1 MQAIVSGCRQ
11 TIVRSDLDDT
21 EFKSGLGTRRNFVR
35 QAHLSAF
42 PPIAYIDF
50 RCLFCSNVVAVIQ
63 EWLNGW
69 RRHPGQPKNQII
81 REYDK
86 SGFQTT
92 R

>member
-11 TIVRSDLDDT
+11 TIMRSDLDDT
-21 EFKSGLGTRRNFVR
+21 GFMSGLGTRRDFVGR
-35 QAHLSAF
+35 AQLSAF

-50 RCLFCSNVVAVIQ
+50 RCLFCSNVKAVVQ

-69 RRHPGQPKNQII
+69 RQHPGQPKIQII